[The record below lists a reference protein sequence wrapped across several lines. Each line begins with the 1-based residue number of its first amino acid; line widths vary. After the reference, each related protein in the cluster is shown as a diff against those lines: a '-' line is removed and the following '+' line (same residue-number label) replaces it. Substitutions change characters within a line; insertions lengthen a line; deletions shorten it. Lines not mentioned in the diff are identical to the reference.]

1 MRTASKGAYWTG
13 EERGEVDG
21 NHLRIGHN
29 VLWQSLLQLFSIQVV
44 KCGCGGMD
52 TQRKKRRREAV
63 KHGVRQNML
72 RSQRWPKWTGVLFFL
87 SMFPSFSR
95 KLNWNVDLFILP
107 QQVCLR
113 KLVVSRRLNLEYAF
127 IDKLHIFAAIE
138 ILKLCNCA
146 YVVIITKTAIYF
158 STHFFCLNLIELY
171 PVKFILNRMYT
182 WADVNT
188 CCWFL

>member
-21 NHLRIGHN
+21 NHWRIGHN

-87 SMFPSFSR
+87 SVSLFLSQTEL
-95 KLNWNVDLFILP
+95 KLP
-107 QQVCLR
+107 QVCLR

-138 ILKLCNCA
+138 ILKWCNCA
-146 YVVIITKTAIYF
+146 YVVIITKTAIYL
-158 STHFFCLNLIELY
+158 STHFFCLNWNELY

-182 WADVNT
+182 WSDVNT